1 MNEEVEV
8 LDMTVVTCD
17 GRHALVDFLVWDP
30 PTQTSTT
37 VRCSWALGD
46 AQLALES
53 ENSALAQRVLRDRE
67 CLDDVRETVL
77 YQRDENRE
85 RN

>member
-1 MNEEVEV
+1 MEEVEV

-17 GRHALVDFLVWDP
+17 GRHAMVDFLVWDAP
-30 PTQTSTT
+30 ASKSVT
-37 VRCSWALGD
+37 VRCSWRLGD
-46 AQLALES
+46 AQMALES
-53 ENSALAQRVLRDRE
+53 ENSSLAQRVLRNKE